1 MKIELLVM
9 AMAVA
14 VSGCAAPMKSIYVRA
29 DGRRGSDDPA
39 LAAQF
44 DLDTNICVG
53 EAQKANLSGV
63 TLAGGGLAGVVA
75 QAQRSNAAGDVRI
88 GCMAQ
93 KGYVYVPE
101 DQAAAKSAEFAKIA
115 AAQNAKPA
123 PTNDRSR
130 IVR

>member
-9 AMAVA
+9 AMAIA
-14 VSGCAAPMKSIYVRA
+14 VSGCAAPIKSIFIRV
-29 DGRRGSDDPA
+29 DGQRGSEVPA

-44 DLDTNICVG
+44 EIDKQICAG
-53 EAQKANLSGV
+53 EAQRASLSGV
-63 TLAGGGLAGVVA
+63 TFAGGGLAGAIA
-75 QAQRSNAAGDVRI
+75 QSERNNATLDVGK

-93 KGYVYVPE
+93 KGYLLVPE
-101 DQAAAKSAEFAKIA
+101 DQAAARTAEFARIA

-130 IVR
+130 IAR